1 MDDFIDCKLI
11 PDEKKGDN
19 NAKGDTYAHK
29 RRVSYYIARN
39 IVYLK
44 RRCRIYLE
52 YLKSIYI
59 RNRIY
64 IDETKRD
71 VAF

>member
-19 NAKGDTYAHK
+19 NVKGDTYAHK

-52 YLKSIYI
+52 YLKSLY
-59 RNRIY
+59 
-64 IDETKRD
+64 
-71 VAF
+71 